1 MENFTKTIAEVK
13 SALDQATQMLEE
25 RTEHM
30 AHIKNLQELNAQ
42 LLKEA
47 QSNDNDM
54 PNTQAKRELKV
65 LEMAFKA
72 GRDQVLGQL
81 RNQSYGTTHEIDE
94 STYSDG
100 FEIQFTQEVEIEI
113 CFDSIID
120 ECYEEEDMDSDDFQK
135 LQEEIRHTLDSQLET
150 ETVKI

>member
-25 RTEHM
+25 NQTLREE
-30 AHIKNLQELNAQ
+30 IQS
-42 LLKEA
+42 LKA
-47 QSNDNDM
+47 S
-54 PNTQAKRELKV
+54 PNTHSNERDLKV

-81 RNQSYGTTHEIDE
+81 RNQSYETTHEIDE

-100 FEIQFTQEVEIEI
+100 FEITYTKEVNVEIDLETVLDYI
-113 CFDSIID
+113 
-120 ECYEEEDMDSDDFQK
+120 YKEELMDSDDLEK
-135 LQEEIRHTLDSQLET
+135 LQEEISHTLTSQLEN

>member
-25 RTEHM
+25 NQTLREE
-30 AHIKNLQELNAQ
+30 IQS
-42 LLKEA
+42 LKA
-47 QSNDNDM
+47 S
-54 PNTQAKRELKV
+54 PNTHSNERDLKV

-72 GRDQVLGQL
+72 GRDQVLEQL
-81 RNQSYGTTHEIDE
+81 RNQSYETTHEIDE

-100 FEIQFTQEVEIEI
+100 FEIQFTQEVQVEIDLETVI
-113 CFDSIID
+113 DSI
-120 ECYEEEDMDSDDFQK
+120 YEEELMDSDDLEK
-135 LQEEIRHTLDSQLET
+135 LQAEILQAVLDKASEEGSTAYQLEN

>member
-25 RTEHM
+25 NQTLREE
-30 AHIKNLQELNAQ
+30 IQS
-42 LLKEA
+42 LKA
-47 QSNDNDM
+47 SPTSSNPTRD
-54 PNTQAKRELKV
+54 LKV

-72 GRDQVLGQL
+72 GRDQVLEQL
-81 RNQSYGTTHEIDE
+81 RNQSYETTHEIDE

-100 FEIQFTQEVEIEI
+100 FEIQFTQEVQVEIDLEVVI
-113 CFDSIID
+113 DSI
-120 ECYEEEDMDSDDFQK
+120 YEEELMDSDDLEK
-135 LQEEIRHTLDSQLET
+135 LQEEIRHTLTSKLEN